1 MNIKRIPK
9 SLTDAGRL
17 AWRTVKSWWR
27 KLSKR
32 LRYSLAFLAV
42 LGVAGFAIRS
52 VYTAYDS
59 KYGRD
64 YYDSTISQGIR
75 LHSFADNKWRVYN
88 CRIGAYTT
96 PKINWLKWDEDRED
110 SLAVYALPNKR
121 GYINVN
127 TGRIVIDAEAND
139 YQKAWLFSEGLA
151 AVMKGG
157 KIGFINARNEVV
169 IPFQYDYS
177 DECRMYDF
185 GYLFHNGYC
194 AMTNAE
200 GDLGLIDREGR
211 WVIEPAYD
219 QIWASHESGFR
230 IVVNDGKYGLLD
242 AAGAIV
248 YPAEYRF
255 IDIVSDGFVLDKAGR
270 RWQVDFNGKT
280 VLPFMFDEMTNLNYP
295 IEYDDCGDL
304 IWKLSDYAMYKISHR
319 CGIMNRLTGQPITP
333 AIYSDIEMLSKNL
346 FKVQRYGYECYLLD
360 MNGNI
365 VRTE

>member
-1 MNIKRIPK
+1 MIITT
-9 SLTDAGRL
+9 LIAVGRL
-17 AWRTVKSWWR
+17 ACRTVKSWWR
-27 KLSKR
+27 RHSKW
-32 LRYSLAFLAV
+32 LRYSLVTLAV
-42 LGVAGFAIRS
+42 LGAVGIAAL
-52 VYTAYDS
+52 TAYGVYDD

-64 YYDSTISQGIR
+64 YYDHSISQDIR

-96 PKINWLKWDEDRED
+96 PKINWVKWDEDRED
-110 SLAVYALPNKR
+110 SLAVYALPNRR

-151 AVMKGG
+151 AVMKEG

-200 GDLGLIDREGR
+200 GDLGLIDRSGN
-211 WVIEPAYD
+211 WVVEPAYD

-230 IVVNDGKYGLLD
+230 IVVDDGKYGVLD

-248 YPAEYRF
+248 YPA
-255 IDIVSDGFVLDKAGR
+255 VLS
-270 RWQVDFNGKT
+270 T
-280 VLPFMFDEMTNLNYP
+280 
-295 IEYDDCGDL
+295 
-304 IWKLSDYAMYKISHR
+304 LS
-319 CGIMNRLTGQPITP
+319 
-333 AIYSDIEMLSKNL
+333 
-346 FKVQRYGYECYLLD
+346 
-360 MNGNI
+360 
-365 VRTE
+365 RTALC